1 MNNFAKFLE
10 AQCDAL
16 DRAFKRMNIAARVT
30 SGSVGPR
37 QITYNITF
45 ESADDASRVAEMR
58 DEIAAAIGQ
67 DVTIRRLGTVAMVS
81 TERDSC
87 PILRLSRLLP
97 RLRNI
102 PATSVFLG
110 VAEHGQP
117 ILVHLQNTGHILITG
132 PSGCG
137 KSTLLKTIA
146 LSAWHF
152 APETRFVSPTPGD
165 LMRLWQIRRHKGET
179 WPPVLA
185 MYDDVSGDM
194 LDDLAEL
201 ASSNRVN
208 IFIAAA
214 TSGYSARNTAAF
226 PVCII
231 GGQQPGHFY
240 CESAEWSGYFYAPL
254 PDISPCK

>member
-1 MNNFAKFLE
+1 MNNLVKFLE

-45 ESADDASRVAEMR
+45 ESADDAARVVEMR
-58 DEIAAAIGQ
+58 DEIASAVGR

-81 TERDSC
+81 IERDNTC
-87 PILRLSRLLP
+87 PILLSRLLP

-102 PATSVFLG
+102 PAMSVFLG
-110 VAEHGQP
+110 VAEHAQP

-137 KSTLLKTIA
+137 KSTLLKVIA
-146 LSAWHF
+146 LSAWYF
-152 APETRFVSPTPGD
+152 APETRFVSPAPGD
-165 LMRLWQIRRHKGET
+165 LMRLWRIRRHKRET

-185 MYDDVSGDM
+185 MYDDVPGDT
-194 LDDLAEL
+194 LDNLAGL
-201 ASSNRVN
+201 AGSNKVG
-208 IFIAAA
+208 IFVVAA
-214 TSGYSARNTAAF
+214 TSGYSTRSTAAF
-226 PVCII
+226 PVRII
-231 GGQQPGHFY
+231 GGQRPGYFY